1 MGVNMTHPVTGTGAQ
16 TPACQAIPSCAN
28 GSNPSLAESYAT
40 DIRKAI
46 SYATPRNQIINS
58 LLSGYGNPAITTP
71 VVGNPN
77 TNASLTEGFNTDLR
91 PYPYSLKL
99 ANQSLVAA
107 GYTLPT
113 AKGGCYTAQPATCL
127 TPNLPAVLLVPTPH
141 SATLPWACLVQ

>member
-1 MGVNMTHPVTGTGAQ
+1 PGAKS
-16 TPACQAIPSCAN
+16 PACYAIPDHAN
-28 GSNPSLAESYAT
+28 ESNPSLAESYAT

-77 TNASLTEGFNTDLR
+77 TNTSLTEGFNTDLR

-113 AKGGCYTAQPATCL
+113 AKGGCYTPQPAPCL
-127 TPNLPAVLLVPTPH
+127 TRTQPLVLLVQT
-141 SATLPWACLVQ
+141 S